1 VSLAHRRR
9 EVTVSAEGTGQDGAP
24 PRESRRKYA
33 VLFLALAVFAVAGV
47 LVASQSNPNSVTG
60 PVDTSHLPLG
70 PPLPGLSDA
79 KGWINSSPLAPSDL
93 QGKVV
98 VYDFWTYS
106 CVNCVRSLP
115 YLRSWYDRYR
125 QYGLVVIGI
134 HSPEFDFEKDHG
146 NVTNAVKHLNVDYPV
161 ALDDDMAIWNQFGNQ
176 YWPETWVA
184 DRQGRLRYQH
194 VGEGDNATTEDVLRR
209 LLGVPASA
217 PRARVVNGTNLGQPP
232 QQSQAV
238 TQETYL
244 GTDHGTAGVKPGLVS
259 YPEPQG
265 LRLGDA
271 RVVGSWLGS
280 GQQVQAAA
288 PGAAVVLSY
297 RAREVNLVMASATGQ
312 PVDVT
317 VELDGKP
324 LPASYR
330 TSQTMVDG
338 QGQTFVQVSGSDLYR
353 LVLGPLIEQHTL
365 RLTVRSAGVQVFAF
379 TFGA

>member
-1 VSLAHRRR
+1 M
-9 EVTVSAEGTGQDGAP
+9 SAEGTGQDGAP
-24 PRESRRKYA
+24 PRGSRRKYA
-33 VLFLALAVFAVAGV
+33 VLFVALAVFAVAGV
-47 LVASQSNPNSVTG
+47 VVAGQSSPTSVTG
-60 PVDTSHLPLG
+60 PVDTSHLPVG
-70 PPLPGLSDA
+70 PPPPGLSDA
-79 KGWINSSPLAPSDL
+79 KGWINSTPLTPSDL

-146 NVTNAVKHLNVDYPV
+146 NVANAVKHLNVDYPV
-161 ALDDDMAIWNQFGNQ
+161 ALDDDMAIWNQFGTM
-176 YWPETWVA
+176 YWPEKWVA
-184 DRQGRLRYQH
+184 DRQGRLRYQDI
-194 VGEGDNATTEDVLRR
+194 GEGNYATTEDVLRR

-217 PRARVVNGTNLGQPP
+217 PRARIVNGTNLGQPP

-244 GTDHGTAGVKPGLVS
+244 GTDHGTAGVQPGLVS

-288 PGAAVVLSY
+288 PGAAVVLEY
-297 RAREVNLVMASATGQ
+297 RAREVNLVMASAASQ

-324 LPASYR
+324 LPASDR

-353 LVLGPLIEQHTL
+353 LVLGPSIEQHTL
-365 RLTVRSAGVQVFAF
+365 RLTARSAGVQAFAF

>member
-1 VSLAHRRR
+1 MAVEES
-9 EVTVSAEGTGQDGAP
+9 GPGGGA
-24 PRESRRKYA
+24 PRESRRKYL
-33 VLFLALAVFAVAGV
+33 VLFVAVAVFAVAGIV
-47 LVASQSNPNSVTG
+47 VAGQSSPTSVTG
-60 PVDTSHLPLG
+60 PVDTSHLPVG
-70 PPLPGLSDA
+70 PAPPGLTDA
-79 KGWINSSPLAPSDL
+79 KGWINSTPLSASDL

-125 QYGLVVIGI
+125 QDGLVVVGI

-146 NVTNAVKHLNVDYPV
+146 NVANAVKNLNVDYPV
-161 ALDDDMAIWNQFGNQ
+161 ALDDDMTIWNQFGNQ

-194 VGEGDNATTEDVLRR
+194 IGEGDDVTTEDVLRR
-209 LLGVPASA
+209 LLGVQTSA
-217 PRARVVNGTNLGQPP
+217 PRARVVSGTSLGRPP

-244 GTDHGTAGVKPGLVS
+244 GTDHGTAGVQPGLVT

-265 LRLGDA
+265 LTTGTA
-271 RVVGSWLGS
+271 RVVGPWLGS

-288 PGAAVVLSY
+288 PGAAVVLAY
-297 RAREVNLVMASATGQ
+297 RARAVNLVMASAAGQ

-324 LPASYR
+324 LPASDR
-330 TSQTMVDG
+330 TSQTMIDG
-338 QGQTFVQVSGSDLYR
+338 QGQTFVRVSGSDLYR
-353 LVLGPLIEQHTL
+353 LVLGPSIEEHTV
-365 RLTVRSAGVQVFAF
+365 RLTARAAGVQAFAF